1 MSTNI
6 YEIDKESVRKK
17 TLLTQFIT
25 HFSNVSDPLHYK
37 QVYIFGRYI
46 KEEKLVLILS
56 IIFSSI
62 IGIFGIIFELY
73 SNYISLSIL
82 ILVIYMIGGL
92 PYLFYK
98 YIEDKINENILDNY
112 PYFLSY
118 LSESLAS
125 GMTLLDALNYVASI
139 DLGYLNIFIR
149 KLHSWI
155 KWGMPFEKAFSLFNK
170 YFEDL
175 PSIKMINYVILETY
189 IGGGDISK
197 SLKRLYEDLESIR
210 ELEKLKRSYVSQ
222 QIIVLYAIYIIFIGL
237 SIAILSTLQPLIN
250 SQLIAASLNSSFNF
264 FSYSINYGWLKFI
277 TAISILLVGVSSAIV
292 MGIAES
298 SKIRSSVKHLAI
310 NSFIGLLSI
319 IIFILPVSV
328 NLTLNIYPQTAYVY
342 SPVNIQIYASADAQP
357 LSNIPIT
364 ITIVG
369 NNFSR
374 QFYENL
380 QNGYYSMSITFN
392 NTGEYTIIAVMNYEG
407 KVYTQKQKINIP
419 I

>member
-1 MSTNI
+1 MPANI
-6 YEIDKESVRKK
+6 YETNKENIQKNIF
-17 TLLTQFIT
+17 LTKIIT
-25 HFSNVSDPLHYK
+25 QLSNVSDPLHYK
-37 QVYIFGRYI
+37 QVYLFGKYI

-56 IIFSSI
+56 IILSSI
-62 IGIFGIIFELY
+62 IGIFGIIFKLY
-73 SNYISLSIL
+73 LNYISLSIL
-82 ILVIYMIGGL
+82 ILAVYMIGGL

-98 YIEDKINENILDNY
+98 YIEDKINESILDNY

-125 GMTLLDALNYVASI
+125 GMTLLDALNYVSST

-149 KLHSWI
+149 KLYSWI
-155 KWGMPFEKAFSLFNK
+155 KWGMPFEKSFSLFNK

-175 PSIKMINYVILETY
+175 LSIKMINYVILETY

-197 SLKRLYEDLESIR
+197 VLKRLYEDLEGTR

-222 QIIVLYAIYIIFIGL
+222 QIMVLYTIYIIFIGL
-237 SIAILSTLQPLIN
+237 SIAILDTLQPLIN
-250 SQLIAASLNSSFNF
+250 SQLMAASLHSSFNF

-277 TAISILLVGVSSAIV
+277 TSISILFVGVSTAII

-298 SKIRSSVKHLAI
+298 SKIRSSVKHLAA

-328 NLTLNIYPQTAYVY
+328 NFTLNVYPQTAYVY
-342 SPVNIQIYASADAQP
+342 SPVNIQIYASVDAQP

-364 ITIVG
+364 IMIVG
-369 NNFSR
+369 NNYYK
-374 QFYENL
+374 QFFENL

-392 NTGEYTIIAVMNYEG
+392 NTGEYIISAVMKYEG
-407 KVYTQKQKINIP
+407 RIYTQKQQINVTI
-419 I
+419 